1 MFCNLYVNFILRM
14 CRRCYFFKKYS
25 LTRIQNEYTLQ
36 LQLLIVA
43 NLNRHYN
50 CSIYQKKVK
59 RLNTKEKKNR

>member
-1 MFCNLYVNFILRM
+1 M
-14 CRRCYFFKKYS
+14 CMRCYFFKKYS